1 MRTGRRNEYF
11 AERNAMSDQ
20 KAANDFS
27 VSRREILAAAAG
39 IGAGTLSRAAPA
51 SAVFQLSP
59 FSSNSIRRPIPSSGE
74 LLPVVG
80 LGTSQVFQ
88 IGTDAAERAQRRAV
102 IEAMV
107 TSAGGGL
114 IDTASTYG
122 TAEGVVGDLVQEAG
136 LRDKVFL
143 ATKCEVRSR
152 AATIAEMQESLRR
165 LKTPKIDLMQLH
177 NVSDAK
183 TDLGLL
189 RDWKA
194 QGIFRYIGITTSFNG
209 AQDAVAAVTA
219 HEKPDFVQVNYSI
232 LDRDAEKRVLPAA
245 KDNGAAVLCN
255 LPFGRGQLFKLVR
268 GKQLPDWAAE
278 FDAASW
284 GQFFLKFLLSND
296 AVTAVIPG
304 TEKPEHMKDNLGAGR
319 ARMPDAAT
327 RKRMI
332 ALVESLG

>member
-1 MRTGRRNEYF
+1 M
-11 AERNAMSDQ
+11 
-20 KAANDFS
+20 NDRKPS
-27 VSRREILAAAAG
+27 ADISISRRGMLG
-39 IGAGTLSRAAPA
+39 VGAVAVVGALVRAAPA
-51 SAVFQLSP
+51 RGEFELPP
-59 FSSNSIRRPIPSSGE
+59 FSSRGIRRPIPSSGE

-88 IGTDAAERAQRRAV
+88 IGKDPAERAQRRAV
-102 IEAMV
+102 IEVMV
-107 TSAGGGL
+107 LSGGGL

-122 TAEGVVGDLVQEAG
+122 TAEGVVGDLVEEAG

-143 ATKCEVRSR
+143 ATKCEVRSP
-152 AATIAEMQESLRR
+152 AATINEMQESLRR

-177 NVSDAK
+177 NVSDPK

-189 RDWKA
+189 REWKA
-194 QGIFRYIGITTSFNG
+194 KGTFRYIGITTSSNG
-209 AQDAVAAVTA
+209 DQDAVAAVTA
-219 HEKPDFVQVNYSI
+219 REKPDFVQVNYSI
-232 LDRDAEKRVLPAA
+232 TDRDAEKRVLPSA

-268 GKQLPDWAAE
+268 GRKLPDWAAE

-284 GQFFLKFLLSND
+284 GQFFLKFLLSHE

-332 ALVESLG
+332 ALIESLG

>member
-1 MRTGRRNEYF
+1 MT
-11 AERNAMSDQ
+11 DQ

-27 VSRREILAAAAG
+27 ISRREILTAAAG
-39 IGAGTLSRAAPA
+39 IGAGALSRAASA
-51 SAVFQLSP
+51 SAEFELSP
-59 FSSNSIRRPIPSSGE
+59 FSSRPIRRPIPSSGE
-74 LLPVVG
+74 MLSIVG

-88 IGTDAAERAQRRAV
+88 IGTDPNERAQRRTV
-102 IEAMV
+102 IETMV
-107 TSAGGGL
+107 MAGGSL

-152 AATIAEMQESLRR
+152 AAIIAEMQESLRR

-209 AQDAVAAVTA
+209 DQDAVAAVTA

-232 LDRDAEKRVLPAA
+232 TDRDAENRVLPSA

-268 GKQLPDWAAE
+268 GRKLPDWAAE

-284 GQFFLKFLLSND
+284 GQFFLKFLLSHE

-332 ALVESLG
+332 ALIESLG

>member
-1 MRTGRRNEYF
+1 MNDRKPSG
-11 AERNAMSDQ
+11 
-20 KAANDFS
+20 DFS
-27 VSRREILAAAAG
+27 FSRRGMLGVSAG
-39 IGAGTLSRAAPA
+39 AVIGALSRAAPA
-51 SAVFQLSP
+51 RGEFELPP
-59 FSSNSIRRPIPSSGE
+59 FSSRSIRRPIPSSGE

-107 TSAGGGL
+107 LSAGGGL

-122 TAEGVVGDLVQEAG
+122 TAEGVVGDLVAAVG
-136 LRDKVFL
+136 VRDKIFL

-152 AATIAEMQESLRR
+152 AATINEMQESLRR
-165 LKTPKIDLMQLH
+165 LKTSKIDLMQLH
-177 NVSDAK
+177 NVSDPK
-183 TDLGLL
+183 TDLALF

-194 QGIFRYIGITTSFNG
+194 QGTFRYIGITTSSNG
-209 AQDAVAAVTA
+209 DQDAIAAVTA

-232 LDRDAEKRVLPAA
+232 TDRDAEKRVLPAA

-255 LPFGRGQLFKLVR
+255 LPFGRGELFRKVR
-268 GKQLPDWAAE
+268 GKPLPEWAAE
-278 FDAASW
+278 FYVDSW

-296 AVTAVIPG
+296 AVTVVIPG

-319 ARMPDAAT
+319 SLMPNPAT
-327 RKRMI
+327 RQRMI
-332 ALVESLG
+332 ALIEAL